1 MRGANAKYY
10 EGHWQTLVEL
20 SSPEWQSRIGNAA
33 LRVERGRQRY
43 TVVERTEFVPW
54 QIIGA
59 IHQMESGGDFG
70 GCLANGQD
78 WRQKTT
84 IEPVGAGPWRSW
96 EDSAV
101 WALDRDGLSGC
112 RDWNI
117 AAVGMALEKFN
128 GGPKWRTRGYAKRG
142 VNSPYLWSGSN
153 HGVGV
158 GKYFADG
165 RYDPDAVS
173 GQVGAMVILRR
184 MESMGLYRPG
194 APAPAVAPNGF
205 VLAYNPRV
213 AVDVV
218 ANIQGEINRLAVRIG
233 GRLAYL
239 AAIPLVVDGI
249 LGPQTAKA
257 IRCAGGDWPAGT
269 PENIKRTVD
278 ALAVAMGV

>member
-1 MRGANAKYY
+1 MIGAMRDTSAKYY
-10 EGHWQTLVEL
+10 ETLWDTLVEL

-78 WRQKTT
+78 WRKETT

-101 WALDRDGLSGC
+101 WALDHDGLSGC

-117 AAVGMALEKFN
+117 AAVGMALEEFN

-158 GKYFADG
+158 GKYVADG

-173 GQVGAMVILRR
+173 GQVGAMVILKRL
-184 MESMGLYRPG
+184 EALGIYRPG
-194 APAPAVAPNGF
+194 APAPAVEQNGF
-205 VLAYNPRV
+205 VLAYNPGAEV
-213 AVDVV
+213 EAV
-218 ANIQGEINRLAVRIG
+218 ANVQAGLNRLAPWIR

-239 AAIPLVVDGI
+239 VDNPLDVDSR
-249 LGPQTAKA
+249 LGRDTAKA

-269 PENIKRTVD
+269 PKKIREKE
-278 ALAVAMGV
+278 AG